1 MKEYFLKLDK
11 GGEIKTFRKLLDS
24 KTAKLYDDNI
34 GIPDKNGIVLVEF
47 WEIK

>member
-11 GGEIKTFRKLLDS
+11 NGEIKTFRKLLDN
-24 KTAKLYDDNI
+24 KTSKLYKKNI
-34 GIPDKNGIVLVEF
+34 GISDKNGIVLVEF